1 MIEPHNDWNSWK
13 RLVLDHLER
22 VETRLKEIEQH
33 NEDRRVELAIIKVK
47 LAMYSVIA
55 AMLGSAFVSWLVDRI
70 ND

>member
-22 VETRLKEIEQH
+22 MEKRLKEIEEKA
-33 NEDRRVELAIIKVK
+33 EDRRIELAVIKTK
-47 LAMYSVIA
+47 LAMYSIVA
-55 AMLGSAFVSWLVDRI
+55 AMLGSAFVSWLVDRM